1 MGRLKSISGRVLISY
16 MSVVLITFAMTTLAF
31 YPILVGVL
39 ETRAQ
44 IGLEKQAWEIAFI
57 VISRQTETLNP
68 EGGLPAS
75 ILLLGRSV
83 ESNYMLV
90 GPDNRIGFSSQ
101 PQDFPMGQ
109 RLTDLPHHLRG
120 QQLMDPTRAN
130 VYHSEEYLAVE
141 VPIGTNPEINGSVIT
156 FVALQTLRNMYLKT
170 LYLILGN
177 LFIALVSAL
186 VIAYL
191 LIGYIA
197 RPLKNLEAYAEA
209 MGNRQFDIKLDTRS
223 SDELSNLAEAF
234 NQMAERLK
242 KYDESM
248 RQFFQHASHEMKT
261 PLMSINGYAEG
272 IRDGLFEGPA
282 LKEAVDVIHKESL
295 RLRDIV
301 DNLIDI
307 TILDQPHRNYFLPH
321 YLVYIAENA
330 LESVGGYALDRKI
343 ELTADIAHDAIVV
356 GDWDRLMSLM
366 VNLLSNAIR
375 HAQNSV
381 NIRSQAID
389 DGRHVQIIVDDDG
402 CGFSPEDLN
411 HAFEYFYTRAEGSG
425 LGLAIARKIVDE
437 HGGKIELMNLS
448 GQGASVKVIL
458 PGVPNDAAGLV

>member
-16 MSVVLITFAMTTLAF
+16 MSVVLITFIMTTLAF

-57 VISRQTETLNP
+57 AGSRQSEALNQAVS
-68 EGGLPAS
+68 LPAS

-90 GPDNRIGFSSQ
+90 GPDSRINFSSQ
-101 PQDFPMGQ
+101 PQEFPVGQ
-109 RLTDLPHHLRG
+109 RLAELPHRLRSE
-120 QQLMDPTRAN
+120 QLMDPTRAN
-130 VYHSEEYLAVE
+130 IYHSEDYLAVE
-141 VPIGTNPEINGSVIT
+141 VPIGTNPEINGTVIT
-156 FVALQTLRNMYLKT
+156 FVALQTLRNMYLQT

-197 RPLKNLEAYAEA
+197 RPLKSLEAYAEA

-261 PLMSINGYAEG
+261 PLMSIHGYAEG
-272 IRDGLFEGPA
+272 LRDGIFEGPA

-295 RLRDIV
+295 RLRDLV
-301 DNLIDI
+301 DNMIDI

-321 YLVYIAENA
+321 YLSYIVENA
-330 LESVGGYALDRKI
+330 LESVGGYALDRRI
-343 ELTADIAHDAIVV
+343 AVTADIADDVIVV
-356 GDWDRLMSLM
+356 GDWDRLMSLL

-375 HAQNSV
+375 HARCSV
-381 NIRSQAID
+381 SIRSQTIDRVRQVQITVED
-389 DGRHVQIIVDDDG
+389 DGS
-402 CGFSPEDLN
+402 GFSAEDLS

-425 LGLAIARKIVDE
+425 LGLAIARKIVEE
-437 HGGKIELMNLS
+437 HQGTIELTNIS
-448 GQGASVKVIL
+448 GQGASVIVVL
-458 PGVPNDAAGLV
+458 PGVPDDAAGLI

>member
-16 MSVVLITFAMTTLAF
+16 MSVVLITFIMTTLAF

-57 VISRQTETLNP
+57 VGSRHSEALNQAV
-68 EGGLPAS
+68 GLPAS

-90 GPDNRIGFSSQ
+90 SPDSRISFSSQ
-101 PQDFPMGQ
+101 PQEFPVGQ
-109 RLTDLPHHLRG
+109 RLSDLPHRLRG
-120 QQLMDPTRAN
+120 QELMDPTRAN
-130 VYHSEEYLAVE
+130 IYRSEGYLAVE
-141 VPIGTNPEINGSVIT
+141 VPIGANPELSGTVIA
-156 FVALQTLRNMYLKT
+156 FVALQTLRNMYLQT

-197 RPLKNLEAYAEA
+197 RPLKSLEAYAEA

-272 IRDGLFEGPA
+272 LRDGLFEGPA
-282 LKEAVDVIHKESL
+282 VKEAVDVIHKESL

-301 DNLIDI
+301 DNMIDI

-321 YLVYIAENA
+321 YLSYIVENA
-330 LESVGGYALDRKI
+330 LESVSGYALDRRI
-343 ELTADIAHDAIVV
+343 AITADIADDAIVV
-356 GDWDRLMSLM
+356 GDWDRLMSLL

-375 HAQNSV
+375 HAQCKV
-381 NIRSQAID
+381 TIRSQTIDRGQQVQITVED
-389 DGRHVQIIVDDDG
+389 DGS
-402 CGFSPEDLN
+402 GFSAEDLS

-425 LGLAIARKIVDE
+425 LGLAIARKIVEE
-437 HGGKIELMNLS
+437 HQGTIELTNIS
-448 GQGASVKVIL
+448 GQGASVIVIL
-458 PGVPNDAAGLV
+458 PGVPDDAAGLI